1 MSEYELKYT
10 FPVHR
15 SKNIIKWLSS
25 RCIVDGSYSSGVIS
39 SVYYDT
45 LDWGYLDEK
54 ANSDY
59 LKTKYRLRWYQNTHN
74 NDFSKVIFFEKKQ
87 KIGSTRKKLR
97 QSLPFHKSIK
107 EAGDLN
113 DAFFYNISKQFLPDN
128 SLAETSIIPVFQ
140 ISYERHRF
148 IDPHTGGRISVDFN
162 ISVPRVNPLAIKSF
176 DDCFLDTG
184 VFEFKS
190 SCIELPPWLNGL
202 LLFNCKK
209 SAFSKYSTC
218 FEKVVKSE
226 CNLSNQVG

>member
-1 MSEYELKYT
+1 LK
-10 FPVHR
+10 
-15 SKNIIKWLSS
+15 KN
-25 RCIVDGSYSSGVIS
+25 
-39 SVYYDT
+39 
-45 LDWGYLDEK
+45 
-54 ANSDY
+54 
-59 LKTKYRLRWYQNTHN
+59 
-74 NDFSKVIFFEKKQ
+74 
-87 KIGSTRKKLR
+87 KKL
-97 QSLPFHKSIK
+97 
-107 EAGDLN
+107 EALEKN
-113 DAFFYNISKQFLPDN
+113 YVKAYLFINLLKKLET
-128 SLAETSIIPVFQ
+128 AETSIIPVFQ